1 MASVAL
7 DTMPPW
13 PESSPN
19 RRIVNAM
26 SFYDT
31 LMYDASTPYDAPDPY
46 DAPNAYENTLA
57 SLLDTDFPL
66 PASPSRRGVLSPSLC
81 RVLSR
86 KSSSKSVFGDSTNIF
101 NDGANIFNDRTGA
114 GPSGSPGDSGENFF
128 IDPKYA
134 PSDRTESTGDL
145 TGSVGDLTESSD
157 EVDPTYSPQTV
168 LSFPSSSTVVF
179 GGTAFATDL
188 ATFTADI
195 ATPATTNAT
204 FMTLPTYTILPTY
217 PELPDKPP
225 ALAIAPEGSIGRDME
240 EVAAVLD
247 AECAGDDQK
256 EEAGEWKGNVGR
268 SFAQIYPEFQPE
280 FAGFSFSELSF
291 QPLPPSPLIH
301 TPNPTFA
308 PARAQSP
315 ASAIEFITRPHSF
328 ATDPAPCDPSYP
340 APSDPHCLGED
351 IATHENPAAQD
362 GLAAGVQNNGD
373 VEDNGD
379 AENNGDAR
387 DGTAAERARD
397 EATAEV
403 TLLTSQPTSPA
414 TVPENDQT
422 KPPRKARKSK
432 GKAKAAVEDAIAHR
446 ATANT
451 TAAQPAPH
459 APVDAPASHSVATAV
474 RSDVPASHSDVPEY
488 AEVIE
493 QQRQAKKARKARG
506 TKGRA
511 AVDSAV
517 NAAVGIVAS
526 APVPAARSP
535 TADVLSAQPNARAQ
549 EPAAAQGVTRSS
561 AAIGHAAAGA
571 AQASHEAQVKPL
583 VSKSQ
588 QVLAKTSGVAAPPT
602 ASMAMSFS
610 MPALAQAMG
619 MPTALI
625 APRVTS
631 ALHHG
636 HAFPA
641 AAPSAASFAPQPS
654 LSDGSMGTTIS
665 FRSPAPPTHASSGSS
680 KGPMLWQALMK
691 GELTMEEMQARLR
704 SDVKS
709 PPALEGA
716 RADVL
721 RSVTLSEGPPV
732 APPSFRSPGT
742 GVSSATSAD
751 SMRHATASSSS
762 TTLSASSANMRAGS
776 KRSHDDIDSQDPNSV
791 RCEWTHF
798 VKGEPMGPC
807 THLYNKQNSRD
818 TLKSHVL
825 QHMHMMEPNLCDGI
839 YCQWAHRCRRP
850 KGYCVNLRA
859 VVDHIVEIILDTN
872 KCARH

>member
-1 MASVAL
+1 MHCQL
-7 DTMPPW
+7 
-13 PESSPN
+13 
-19 RRIVNAM
+19 
-26 SFYDT
+26 
-31 LMYDASTPYDAPDPY
+31 
-46 DAPNAYENTLA
+46 
-57 SLLDTDFPL
+57 L
-66 PASPSRRGVLSPSLC
+66 PAPWTCVRNLALLR
-81 RVLSR
+81 
-86 KSSSKSVFGDSTNIF
+86 
-101 NDGANIFNDRTGA
+101 
-114 GPSGSPGDSGENFF
+114 
-128 IDPKYA
+128 DP
-134 PSDRTESTGDL
+134 
-145 TGSVGDLTESSD
+145 
-157 EVDPTYSPQTV
+157 
-168 LSFPSSSTVVF
+168 
-179 GGTAFATDL
+179 
-188 ATFTADI
+188 
-195 ATPATTNAT
+195 
-204 FMTLPTYTILPTY
+204 
-217 PELPDKPP
+217 PP
-225 ALAIAPEGSIGRDME
+225 APTDVS
-240 EVAAVLD
+240 
-247 AECAGDDQK
+247 AG
-256 EEAGEWKGNVGR
+256 
-268 SFAQIYPEFQPE
+268 
-280 FAGFSFSELSF
+280 
-291 QPLPPSPLIH
+291 
-301 TPNPTFA
+301 
-308 PARAQSP
+308 
-315 ASAIEFITRPHSF
+315 F

-340 APSDPHCLGED
+340 ATFDSPYPAASDPLYPAPSDPHSQIEL
-351 IATHENPAAQD
+351 ATTQQDTAAQD
-362 GLAAGVQNNGD
+362 GMVAGIQNNGD
-373 VEDNGD
+373 VEDNGG

-459 APVDAPASHSVATAV
+459 APVDAPASHSVATA
-474 RSDVPASHSDVPEY
+474 Y

-535 TADVLSAQPNARAQ
+535 TAVVLSAQPNARAQ

-561 AAIGHAAAGA
+561 AAIGNAAAGA
-571 AQASHEAQVKPL
+571 AQASHEAQVKPP

-602 ASMAMSFS
+602 ASMAMSSS
-610 MPALAQAMG
+610 MPSPAQAMG
-619 MPTALI
+619 VPTALM

-636 HAFPA
+636 HPFPA
-641 AAPSAASFAPQPS
+641 AASNAASFALQPS
-654 LSDGSMGTTIS
+654 LPNGSMGASIS
-665 FRSPAPPTHASSGSS
+665 SRPPAPPTHASSSS
-680 KGPMLWQALMK
+680 STGPMLWQALMK

-732 APPSFRSPGT
+732 APPSFRSSGM
-742 GVSSATSAD
+742 GASSATSTNN
-751 SMRHATASSSS
+751 MRHAAASSSS
-762 TTLSASSANMRAGS
+762 TTLGASSANMRAGS